1 MANNKTNRCLY
12 RSDFKSFIESDPYSI
27 LGRIHD
33 AFHGQALT
41 TTDEAWNSEINLLQ
55 SVLVPWKDEDAE
67 IIFEYD
73 IPRLGKRIDAV
84 LLLRGIIFCLEFKV
98 GQKDALQSDVEQVM
112 DYALDLKN
120 FHRYSHDRIIV
131 PILIPTK
138 HRSSSNSFI
147 PSVYDDSIFN
157 PLITGANGLQN
168 LINGVL
174 QHARAN
180 TPGTIKDWIISP
192 YTPTPT
198 IIEAARSLYENHSVE
213 DITRHEADKVTTDA
227 TIAYILDIINRSK
240 KNGEKS
246 ICFVTGVPGAGKT
259 LVGLDVAVKQSYQ
272 EDGTF
277 NVDDGAV
284 YLSGNGPLVAVL
296 TEALARDDY
305 KKSKNKGEDKK
316 LSDSRREVSK
326 FIQIIHR
333 YRDNMLAKIKNPVV
347 DGKLEIDPHK
357 AVKLQQSG
365 YGEVEHVAIFDEAQ
379 RAWTHK
385 RIADYL
391 KRGGTY
397 GNKLKVANFP
407 MSEAAF
413 LIWSLDQREDWATI
427 VCLIGGGQEINTG
440 EAGISEWI
448 AAINNRFQHW
458 RVYISDKLTEP
469 EYAEG
474 KVTELLKHNS
484 KVEYSDRLHLGVS
497 LRSFRAERLSTFVHS
512 LLSFNPDAEELY
524 KNVISHRYPIVLTRS
539 MDKARSWLRQ
549 QARGTQQTGI
559 LISKVSARFKPLAV
573 HVLPQSEDNAVHWF
587 LEDKTDVRSSNYLEE
602 AATEIQVQGLEV
614 DYACILW
621 DADMRYDDGKWSFWK
636 FNGKTQWIPEK
647 NIETQKYMLNA
658 YRVLLTRARQGLVIC
673 VPEGNSNKTHEG
685 FPEDSTRLPIYY
697 NSTYE
702 YFKRIGLTEI

>member
-12 RSDFKSFIESDPYSI
+12 LSDFKSFIESDPYSI

-138 HRSSSNSFI
+138 HRSSSNSFT
-147 PSVYDDSIFN
+147 PSVYEDSIFN

-277 NVDDGAV
+277 NVDNGAV

-296 TEALARDDY
+296 TEALARDNY

-347 DGKLEIDPHK
+347 DGKLEIDPLK
-357 AVKLQQSG
+357 AVRLQQSG

-474 KVTELLKHNS
+474 KVNDLLKHNS
-484 KVEYSDRLHLGVS
+484 KVEYSERLHLCVS

-512 LLSFNPDAEELY
+512 LLSFNPDTEELY

-614 DYACILW
+614 DYACVLW
-621 DADMRYDDGKWSFWK
+621 DADMRYDNGKWSFWK

-647 NIETQKYMLNA
+647 NVETQKYMLNA
-658 YRVLLTRARQGLVIC
+658 YRVLLTRARQGMVIC
-673 VPEGNSNKTHEG
+673 VPEGNSNNTHEG
-685 FPEDSTRLPIYY
+685 FPEDTTRLPIYY

>member
-67 IIFEYD
+67 IIFEYN

-138 HRSSSNSFI
+138 HRSSSSSFI

-497 LRSFRAERLSTFVHS
+497 LRSFRAERLSAFVHS

>member
-296 TEALARDDY
+296 TEALARDNY

-497 LRSFRAERLSTFVHS
+497 LRSFRAERLSAFVHS

-621 DADMRYDDGKWSFWK
+621 DADMRYDNGKWSFWK

>member
-12 RSDFKSFIESDPYSI
+12 LSDFKSFIESDPYSI

-138 HRSSSNSFI
+138 HRSSSNSFT
-147 PSVYDDSIFN
+147 PSVYEDSIFN

-277 NVDDGAV
+277 NVDNGAV

-296 TEALARDDY
+296 TEALARDNY

-347 DGKLEIDPHK
+347 DGKLEIDPLK
-357 AVKLQQSG
+357 AVRLQQSG

-474 KVTELLKHNS
+474 KVNDLLKHNS
-484 KVEYSDRLHLGVS
+484 KVEYSERLHLGVS

-512 LLSFNPDAEELY
+512 LLSFNPDTEELY

-614 DYACILW
+614 DYACVLW
-621 DADMRYDDGKWSFWK
+621 DADMRYDNGKWSFWK

-647 NIETQKYMLNA
+647 NVETQKYMLNA
-658 YRVLLTRARQGLVIC
+658 YRVLLTRARQGMVIC
-673 VPEGNSNKTHEG
+673 VPEGNSNLSLIH
-685 FPEDSTRLPIYY
+685 I
-697 NSTYE
+697 
-702 YFKRIGLTEI
+702 

>member
-12 RSDFKSFIESDPYSI
+12 LSDFKSFIESDPYSI

-138 HRSSSNSFI
+138 HRSSSNSFT
-147 PSVYDDSIFN
+147 PSVYEDSIFN

-277 NVDDGAV
+277 NVDNGAV

-296 TEALARDDY
+296 TEALARDNY

-333 YRDNMLAKIKNPVV
+333 YRDNMLAKNKNPVV
-347 DGKLEIDPHK
+347 DGKLEIDPLK
-357 AVKLQQSG
+357 AVRLQQSG

-474 KVTELLKHNS
+474 KVNDLLKHNS
-484 KVEYSDRLHLGVS
+484 KVEYSERLHLGVS

-512 LLSFNPDAEELY
+512 LLSFNPDTEELY

-614 DYACILW
+614 DYACVLW
-621 DADMRYDDGKWSFWK
+621 DADMRYDNGKWSFWK

-647 NIETQKYMLNA
+647 NVETQKYMLNA
-658 YRVLLTRARQGLVIC
+658 YRVLLTRARQGMVIC
-673 VPEGNSNKTHEG
+673 VPEGNSNNTHEG
-685 FPEDSTRLPIYY
+685 FPEDTTRLPIYY

>member
-12 RSDFKSFIESDPYSI
+12 LSDFKSFIESDPYSI

-33 AFHGQALT
+33 AFRGQALT

-138 HRSSSNSFI
+138 HRSSSNSFT
-147 PSVYDDSIFN
+147 PSVYEDSIFN

-277 NVDDGAV
+277 NVDNGAV

-296 TEALARDDY
+296 TEALARDNY

-347 DGKLEIDPHK
+347 DGKLEIDPLK
-357 AVKLQQSG
+357 AVRLQQSG

-474 KVTELLKHNS
+474 KVNDLLKHNS
-484 KVEYSDRLHLGVS
+484 KVEYSERLHLGVS

-512 LLSFNPDAEELY
+512 LLSFNPDTEELY

-614 DYACILW
+614 DYACVLW
-621 DADMRYDDGKWSFWK
+621 DADMRYDNGKWSFWK

-647 NIETQKYMLNA
+647 NVETQKYMLNA
-658 YRVLLTRARQGLVIC
+658 YRVLLTRARQGMVIC
-673 VPEGNSNKTHEG
+673 VPEGNSNNTHEG
-685 FPEDSTRLPIYY
+685 FPEDTTRLPIYY